1 MPAQLPENAPL
12 CNMSPLGDGRASTP
26 RDIPYIS

>member
-1 MPAQLPENAPL
+1 MLAQLPENAPL
-12 CNMSPLGDGRASTP
+12 CNMSPRGVLARPSP